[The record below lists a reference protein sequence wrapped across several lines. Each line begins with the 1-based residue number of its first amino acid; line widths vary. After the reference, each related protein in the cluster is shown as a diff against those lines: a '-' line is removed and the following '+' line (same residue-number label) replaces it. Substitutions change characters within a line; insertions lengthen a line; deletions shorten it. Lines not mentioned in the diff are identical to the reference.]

1 MPELQPQLWPAL
13 LWRWLAGVGLFAGMV
28 GIFLLSE
35 QSHLPQPIIF
45 PGVDKLQHAA
55 AFGILGI
62 LAQFAVGVREKPWSL
77 LGAVLLVTC
86 YAVFD
91 ELHQSWIPGRD
102 SDFFDI
108 LADFSGATL
117 GSVAVVLL
125 HRIKLKRHA
134 LQR

>member
-1 MPELQPQLWPAL
+1 MLDIQPQPWPSL
-13 LWRWLAGVGLFAGMV
+13 LWRWLAGVGLLAGMA

-35 QSHLPQPIIF
+35 QSRLPHTILF

-55 AFGILGI
+55 AYGILGI
-62 LAQFAVGVREKPWSL
+62 LAQFTFGVRGKSWSL
-77 LGAVLLVTC
+77 LTAILLVTC
-86 YAVFD
+86 YAIFD

-102 SDFFDI
+102 SDFYDV

-117 GSVAVVLL
+117 GSAAVIIF
-125 HRIKLKRHA
+125 HRLRAKHHA